1 MTPAARQRT
10 HRDLFGLA
18 DYLEALAQMDSPNNP
33 ELAALIDE
41 ARVRRNNCLRAVRRI
56 YQ

>member
-10 HRDLFGLA
+10 RRELTELA
-18 DYLEALAQMDSPNNP
+18 DYLEALAQMDSPDNP
-33 ELAALIDE
+33 ELAAMIDE
-41 ARVRRNNCLRAVRRI
+41 ARVRHNDCLRAVRRL